1 MLNIIGVTVKID
13 KKFVFI
19 STSAAFLVLLVM
31 LGIREYAFY
40 QMRIDMNNIAA
51 HLQDRERYQKVW
63 FDAISR
69 PVEITAYN
77 PMRAQTDDRPWE
89 TASGRRASLQSLAV
103 SRDLLA
109 KNGGPYEYGDTVYVV
124 VPYIVDDT
132 MNKRY
137 TNRVDI
143 FLERQWAARIW
154 GQKVGWIAN

>member
-1 MLNIIGVTVKID
+1 MKTYKIIIISLIAVTLLML
-13 KKFVFI
+13 
-19 STSAAFLVLLVM
+19 
-31 LGIREYAFY
+31 LGMREYTY
-40 QMRIDMNNIAA
+40 LKMNNNMEYISS
-51 HLQDRERYQKVW
+51 HLQDRERYHQVW

-69 PVEITAYN
+69 SVEITAYN
-77 PMRAQTDDRPWE
+77 PMRSQTDDRPWE

-109 KNGGPYEYGDTVYVV
+109 KNGGPYHYGDTVYVV
-124 VPYIVDDT
+124 VPFIVDDT

-154 GQKVGWIAN
+154 GEKVGWIAN

>member
-1 MLNIIGVTVKID
+1 MKIRKTIIL
-13 KKFVFI
+13 
-19 STSAAFLVLLVM
+19 STTAIVLLALFGM
-31 LGIREYAFY
+31 REFTLA
-40 QMRIDMNNIAA
+40 QMNKNMDYIAS
-51 HLQDRERYQKVW
+51 HLQDRENYHKVW

-69 PVEITAYN
+69 QVEITAYN
-77 PMRAQTDDRPWE
+77 PMKSQTDDRPWE

-109 KNGGPYEYGDTVYVV
+109 KNGGPYNYGDTVFVV
-124 VPYIVDDT
+124 VPFIVDDT

-154 GQKVGWIAN
+154 GEKVGWIAN

>member
-1 MLNIIGVTVKID
+1 MNKNKTFIISGAGLV
-13 KKFVFI
+13 
-19 STSAAFLVLLVM
+19 FLVLLVL
-31 LGIREYAFY
+31 LGMREYAFI
-40 QMRIDMNNIAA
+40 QMRADMNKIAA
-51 HLQDRERYQKVW
+51 HLEDKERYKSVW

-69 PVEITAYN
+69 NVEITAYN

-103 SRDLLA
+103 SRDLLS

-124 VPYIVDDT
+124 VPFIVDDT

>member
-1 MLNIIGVTVKID
+1 VKTYKIIIISLIAVT
-13 KKFVFI
+13 
-19 STSAAFLVLLVM
+19 LLTL
-31 LGIREYAFY
+31 LGMREYTFLK
-40 QMRIDMNNIAA
+40 MKNNMEYIAA
-51 HLQDRERYQKVW
+51 HLQDKERYQKVW

-69 PVEITAYN
+69 SVEITAYN
-77 PMRAQTDDRPWE
+77 PMRSQTDDRPWE

-109 KNGGPYEYGDTVYVV
+109 KNGGPYNYGDTVYVV
-124 VPYIVDDT
+124 VPFIVDDT

-154 GQKVGWIAN
+154 GEKVGWIAN